1 MSWAAIQATDSPST
15 SACSLASSLS
25 ASWAAVILA
34 LSAIVVSPFVA
45 LLEQTDDHEARDGR
59 THIGHAALL
68 HHDPRLDPAWSCL
81 SDLLTRSQA
90 TRWHGSWHVLF
101 RVRDRK
107 PARRLHKSELTS
119 GDASTAA
126 ASRIEFQGR

>member
-1 MSWAAIQATDSPST
+1 
-15 SACSLASSLS
+15 LS

-68 HHDPRLDPAWSCL
+68 HHDPRLDL
-81 SDLLTRSQA
+81 
-90 TRWHGSWHVLF
+90 
-101 RVRDRK
+101 
-107 PARRLHKSELTS
+107 
-119 GDASTAA
+119 
-126 ASRIEFQGR
+126 

>member
-1 MSWAAIQATDSPST
+1 VGHPVGRALTQLGPDLSADVGLHELGGLQATDSRST

-59 THIGHAALL
+59 THIGHPALL
-68 HHDPRLDPAWSCL
+68 HHDPRLDPML
-81 SDLLTRSQA
+81 TPSD
-90 TRWHGSWHVLF
+90 GSGL
-101 RVRDRK
+101 
-107 PARRLHKSELTS
+107 
-119 GDASTAA
+119 GAA
-126 ASRIEFQGR
+126 L

>member
-1 MSWAAIQATDSPST
+1 MSWAAIQATDSRST

-59 THIGHAALL
+59 THIR
-68 HHDPRLDPAWSCL
+68 PRGLATP
-81 SDLLTRSQA
+81 RSA
-90 TRWHGSWHVLF
+90 TRPSRAGYAAGGDC
-101 RVRDRK
+101 VRRAYLGDLTPDRC
-107 PARRLHKSELTS
+107 RRLSMPRTNRCNRAV
-119 GDASTAA
+119 GATP
-126 ASRIEFQGR
+126 GRWRR

>member
-1 MSWAAIQATDSPST
+1 MSWAAIQATDSRST

-68 HHDPRLDPAWSCL
+68 HHDPRLDRSGAPLVWPAGSGWP
-81 SDLLTRSQA
+81 
-90 TRWHGSWHVLF
+90 WHIPGAQRRPQRPW
-101 RVRDRK
+101 
-107 PARRLHKSELTS
+107 PALRRLDRTP
-119 GDASTAA
+119 DPV
-126 ASRIEFQGR
+126 

>member
-1 MSWAAIQATDSPST
+1 MSWAAIQATDSRST

-68 HHDPRLDPAWSCL
+68 HHDPRLDPGVHRR
-81 SDLLTRSQA
+81 RSSGIE
-90 TRWHGSWHVLF
+90 GSL
-101 RVRDRK
+101 
-107 PARRLHKSELTS
+107 ARARHPRSRRC
-119 GDASTAA
+119 TALD
-126 ASRIEFQGR
+126 

>member
-1 MSWAAIQATDSPST
+1 MSWAAIQATDSRST

-68 HHDPRLDPAWSCL
+68 HHDPRLDPVGSPGMLQHQLPL
-81 SDLLTRSQA
+81 SGPGPQ
-90 TRWHGSWHVLF
+90 V
-101 RVRDRK
+101 
-107 PARRLHKSELTS
+107 
-119 GDASTAA
+119 
-126 ASRIEFQGR
+126 GR

>member
-1 MSWAAIQATDSPST
+1 MSWAAIQATDSRST

-68 HHDPRLDPAWSCL
+68 HHDPRLDQPKLVARYGKQQAAKRLGGSRKDYMNAWIPASL
-81 SDLLTRSQA
+81 M
-90 TRWHGSWHVLF
+90 SWTISS
-101 RVRDRK
+101 
-107 PARRLHKSELTS
+107 PT
-119 GDASTAA
+119 
-126 ASRIEFQGR
+126 